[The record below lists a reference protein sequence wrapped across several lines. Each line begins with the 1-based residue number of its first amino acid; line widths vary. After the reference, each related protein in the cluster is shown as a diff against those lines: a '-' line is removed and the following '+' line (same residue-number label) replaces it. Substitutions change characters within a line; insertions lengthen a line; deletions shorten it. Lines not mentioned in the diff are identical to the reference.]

1 MFRYGKVTEI
11 DVETDIIKIEFLR
24 QDKAVK
30 NKRKDWFVM
39 KRLVED
45 ITWMKQF
52 SITDLMIFELFAESM
67 DRDNMLIVSVLFKQ
81 SVMARL
87 DIFPNVYYNSVRKL
101 IQKDLIVKLT
111 TTDFM
116 INPKY
121 YFKCD
126 ARSVK
131 GLLEQ
136 YILHKQS
143 MGSNGK
149 EEK

>member
-1 MFRYGKVTEI
+1 MYRYGKVTEI
-11 DVETDIIKIEFLR
+11 DRETDIIKIEFIR
-24 QDKAVK
+24 QDRAVK

-45 ITWMKQF
+45 ITWMKRF
-52 SITDLMIFELFAESM
+52 SVTDLMIFELFAESM
-67 DRDNMLIVSVLFKQ
+67 DRDNMLVVSVLFKQ
-81 SVMARL
+81 SVMAKL
-87 DIFPNVYYNSVRKL
+87 GIFPNVYYNSVRKL
-101 IQKDLIVKLT
+101 VEKDLLVKLT
-111 TTDFM
+111 STDFM
-116 INPKY
+116 VNPKY

-143 MGSNGK
+143 IGDGK
-149 EEK
+149 KED